1 MARRKIEKNE
11 PHTKDHILQSAVKLF
26 AKEGYDG
33 LKMDTLASFAKV
45 NKATIYYY
53 YKNKQTLYE
62 TIIENVA
69 KSYYQNMQKYLLNK
83 NDPKE
88 KLDAFI
94 DSALVFIET
103 NRDIAKIMMIELS
116 CEWKNIDGKVKENFI
131 PIILAIKNLL
141 QEGVDKGVF
150 NKINP
155 LLLQGL
161 LMGGFNY
168 YLLMKNIYVGFESAS
183 KLNIKLSDG
192 KQEIKQMILK
202 SLIKDVK

>member
-1 MARRKIEKNE
+1 
-11 PHTKDHILQSAVKLF
+11 
-26 AKEGYDG
+26 
-33 LKMDTLASFAKV
+33 V

-62 TIIENVA
+62 TIIENIA

-88 KLDAFI
+88 KLDAFV

-116 CEWKNIDGKVKENFI
+116 CEWKNIDEKVKENFV
-131 PIILAIKNLL
+131 PIILSIKSLL
-141 QEGVDKGVF
+141 EEGEKKGVF
-150 NKINP
+150 NKTNP

-168 YLLMKNIYVGFESAS
+168 YLLMKNIFTGFESAN
-183 KLNIKLSDG
+183 KLNIKLTDG

-202 SLIKDVK
+202 FLIKDEK